1 MNRQE
6 WRLFMERISVL
17 VNGIA
22 GSIVGFCSYMMLGI
36 ILIEFGNLEPV
47 SMFQFII
54 GFIVTPIVFSSVGF
68 YLAVRKDWWIMKR
81 RW

>member
-22 GSIVGFCSYMMLGI
+22 GAIVGFCSYMMLGI
-36 ILIEFGNLEPV
+36 ILIQFGKLEPV
-47 SMFQFII
+47 SMFQFVI